1 MNQDESIASDE
12 EVVVECELEASPEKV
27 WRALTIPELVSNWID
42 PRHGDDGDPT
52 FEMIDTLPGSRVRY
66 AWRGGEHER
75 ESTVTFEI
83 GPRPGGNTWFRLTH
97 SPARP
102 VRAANGNSPPRA
114 LAA

>member
-1 MNQDESIASDE
+1 MKSPARAS
-12 EVVVECELEASPEKV
+12 A
-27 WRALTIPELVSNWID
+27 T
-42 PRHGDDGDPT
+42 HGATRED
-52 FEMIDTLPGSRVRY
+52 
-66 AWRGGEHER
+66 ER

-102 VRAANGNSPPRA
+102 VRAANGNSPPLA

>member
-1 MNQDESIASDE
+1 MSLDEDGE
-12 EVVVECELEASPEKV
+12 TRDDVVVECELDAAPDKV
-27 WRALTIPELVSNWID
+27 WRAITVPELVSAWLD
-42 PRHGDDGDPT
+42 PRPGEATDQSY
-52 FEMIDTLPGSRVRY
+52 EMIDEEPCSRVRY
-66 AWRGGEHER
+66 AWRDAQDAR

-102 VRAANGNSPPRA
+102 VRAANGNSPPLA